1 MRTVRAAQ
9 LLGSCLLQGDNSQQQ
24 FLRCNVGTVLQ
35 LFETMSQQYRNVV
48 PVLL

>member
-1 MRTVRAAQ
+1 MLTVRAAQ
-9 LLGSCLLQGDNSQQQ
+9 FLGSCLLQGDNLQQQ

-35 LFETMSQQYRNVV
+35 LFETMSQRYFNAV